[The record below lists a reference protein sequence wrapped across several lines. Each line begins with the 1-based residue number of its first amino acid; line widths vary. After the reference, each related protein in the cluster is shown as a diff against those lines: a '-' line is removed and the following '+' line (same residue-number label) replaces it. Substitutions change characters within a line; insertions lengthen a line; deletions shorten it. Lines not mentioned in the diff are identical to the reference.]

1 MIYNF
6 SAPAKINLGLE
17 VLNKRDD
24 NFHNIKTIFQFLDW
38 GDEISLDTNTEETK
52 IICSDLPQEENI
64 IHKLLSILGEKN
76 VFTKKIKIEV
86 KKKIPFQ
93 SGLGGASSNA
103 ASVLLA
109 LNKIFKLE
117 LKSKELFR
125 IALSLGSDVPIFI
138 HGESCEAFGRGE
150 VFKKI
155 SLQEKPILIILPN
168 CKISTKEA
176 FENIGSFNNKPKN
189 KKVYINHFETW
200 ARKKH
205 DEINESFLWIEK
217 YNEAFLSGTGS
228 TIFSL
233 FNNFDEATKIMD
245 NAPSNMNCFVT
256 TTLNNSPIKNEI
268 KNYGV

>member
-6 SAPAKINLGLE
+6 SSPAKINLGLE

-52 IICSDLPQEENI
+52 IICSELPQEENI

-76 VFTKKIKIEV
+76 VFTKKIKM
-86 KKKIPFQ
+86 KIPFE

-117 LKSKELFR
+117 LKSKELYR

-155 SLQEKPILIILPN
+155 SLQEKPILI
-168 CKISTKEA
+168 
-176 FENIGSFNNKPKN
+176 
-189 KKVYINHFETW
+189 
-200 ARKKH
+200 
-205 DEINESFLWIEK
+205 
-217 YNEAFLSGTGS
+217 LSL
-228 TIFSL
+228 IH
-233 FNNFDEATKIMD
+233 I
-245 NAPSNMNCFVT
+245 
-256 TTLNNSPIKNEI
+256 
-268 KNYGV
+268 

>member
-64 IHKLLSILGEKN
+64 IYKLLSILGEKN

-86 KKKIPFQ
+86 KKKIPFE

-138 HGESCEAFGRGE
+138 H
-150 VFKKI
+150 
-155 SLQEKPILIILPN
+155 
-168 CKISTKEA
+168 
-176 FENIGSFNNKPKN
+176 
-189 KKVYINHFETW
+189 
-200 ARKKH
+200 
-205 DEINESFLWIEK
+205 
-217 YNEAFLSGTGS
+217 
-228 TIFSL
+228 
-233 FNNFDEATKIMD
+233 
-245 NAPSNMNCFVT
+245 
-256 TTLNNSPIKNEI
+256 
-268 KNYGV
+268 